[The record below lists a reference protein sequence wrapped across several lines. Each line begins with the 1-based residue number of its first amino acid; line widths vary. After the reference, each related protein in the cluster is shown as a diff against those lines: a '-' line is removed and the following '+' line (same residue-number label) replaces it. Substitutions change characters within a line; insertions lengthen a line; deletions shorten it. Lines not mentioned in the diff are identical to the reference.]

1 MRHIS
6 VLGTSSDCG
15 KSSISLAICA
25 ILADEGFRV
34 SPFKAQNMSNNA
46 CVTDDGGEIG
56 VAQYTQAVMLGIPT
70 TYRQNPI
77 LLKPQKD
84 GESQVIVNGK
94 SIGAM
99 SAKEYFLKTDEMK
112 KEAEAAFCSL
122 SEGYDVLVCEG
133 AGSPV
138 ELNIMQKDI
147 SNLYIADRFDT
158 KILLVADIERGGV
171 FASIYGTYELLPQK
185 LKQNVIGVVI
195 NKFRGDL
202 SLFSDGVKIIKERFG
217 LDVLWVVP
225 YAPQN
230 IGFEDSMSIKNYQNS
245 ADGGLKIAVVKLP
258 RISNFTD
265 FEPLF
270 ADTNLSVWFTGSVN
284 GLKSADI
291 VVLPGSKATIEDLRW
306 LKKNG
311 IFDFLKAKN
320 VYTVGICGGYQMMFK
335 RLVDEGGV
343 ENLEPCVEE
352 GLGFI
357 DDEIVFLKDKTVTK
371 GSYEIMGESVAG
383 YEIHCGISKKFPLY
397 ASGEGFFGTH
407 LHAVFDDDGFRER
420 FFAPFTDR
428 YEGYSFLEYKR
439 GMLKSFADTV
449 KQSIDYK
456 KIIEAL
462 SC

>member
-15 KSSISLAICA
+15 KSSISLAVCA
-25 ILADEGFRV
+25 ILADEGFCV

-56 VAQYTQAVMLGIPT
+56 VAQYTQAVMLEIPT
-70 TYRQNPI
+70 THRQNPI

-84 GESQVIVNGK
+84 SKSQVIVNGK

-99 SAKEYFLKTDEMK
+99 SAAEYFLKSEEMK

-122 SEGYDVLVCEG
+122 AAEYEVLVCEG

-158 KILLVADIERGGV
+158 KIILVADIERGGV

-202 SLFSDGVKIIKERFG
+202 SLFESGIEIVEERFG
-217 LDVLWVVP
+217 IPVLGVVP
-225 YAPQN
+225 YMPQN
-230 IGFEDSMSIKNYQNS
+230 IGFEDSMSIANYRNDT
-245 ADGGLKIAVVKLP
+245 DGAFKVAIIRLP

-270 ADTNLSVWFTGSVN
+270 ADKNLSVWFANSVS
-284 GLKSADI
+284 GLKSADMVI
-291 VVLPGSKATIEDLRW
+291 IPGSKATIEDLRW
-306 LKKNG
+306 LKKSG
-311 IFDFLKAKN
+311 IFDFLKEKK
-320 VYTVGICGGYQMMFK
+320 VYTVGVCGGYQMMFK
-335 RLVDEGGV
+335 TLRDDCGV
-343 ENLEPCVEE
+343 ENTEPCVEE
-352 GLGFI
+352 GLSFI
-357 DDEIVFLKDKTVTK
+357 DDEIVFLPQKNVTK
-371 GSYEIMGESVAG
+371 GRYEIEGSTVSG
-383 YEIHCGISKKFPLY
+383 YEIHCGVSKKFPLY
-397 ASGEGFFGTH
+397 CRGEGFFGTH
-407 LHAVFDDDGFRER
+407 LHALFDDDGFRER
-420 FFAPFTDR
+420 FFAPFVPK
-428 YEGYSFLEYKR
+428 YEGYNFLEQKKEA
-439 GMLKSFADTV
+439 LKSFSKAV
-449 KQSIDYK
+449 KENIDYK
-456 KIIEAL
+456 KIIEAVL
-462 SC
+462 C